1 MFSASILAYCTLKGH
16 IVTPAPTNEIL
27 ERKMCRI
34 CTELVF
40 VFVIFQKQFISTMA
54 VFSSSKNEILLIW
67 FHHLAMS
74 QVCFV
79 VQQKPIHK
87 GIQLAVFFFIL
98 LRFLHVAK
106 TMTHILKLT
115 MQHWKLNVD
124 TNSSHFMV
132 FCVELAR
139 LSHWEQV
146 LCLWCSLSLLLM
158 KMSAET
164 HSNHKQD
171 VWNQC

>member
-1 MFSASILAYCTLKGH
+1 
-16 IVTPAPTNEIL
+16 
-27 ERKMCRI
+27 
-34 CTELVF
+34 
-40 VFVIFQKQFISTMA
+40 MA

-115 MQHWKLNVD
+115 MQH
-124 TNSSHFMV
+124 
-132 FCVELAR
+132 
-139 LSHWEQV
+139 
-146 LCLWCSLSLLLM
+146 
-158 KMSAET
+158 
-164 HSNHKQD
+164 
-171 VWNQC
+171 